1 MILHIFENKPHE
13 RLQYL
18 SLALQ
23 HMAKGYGEVDGKT
36 ENPLILKTQ
45 FIMSLCEQVMKPDR
59 VGAHEKSI
67 IGRCVANVYRDYMKN
82 YVGEPPTLKNLREEL
97 LRQPEP

>member
-1 MILHIFENKPHE
+1 
-13 RLQYL
+13 
-18 SLALQ
+18 
-23 HMAKGYGEVDGKT
+23 MAKGYGEVDGKT